1 MRKYEEANEEKTLI
15 EMNPELTQ
23 VLKLAVRHISH
34 WNCTPYVQVAEG
46 KADYIN

>member
-1 MRKYEEANEEKTLI
+1 MKKHNEEKTLI

-23 VLKLAVRHISH
+23 VLKLAIKHLKVVES
-34 WNCTPYVQVAEG
+34 VQVAEE